1 MYISGNQ
8 LLYCDVMWECFPF
21 CVQWKASDRI
31 RLVYTQMFSFYSQE
45 GYSEEGGGSIW
56 LLSLDLDLKCV
67 SFLLKPTDGFIH
79 IDFD

>member
-1 MYISGNQ
+1 
-8 LLYCDVMWECFPF
+8 
-21 CVQWKASDRI
+21 
-31 RLVYTQMFSFYSQE
+31 MFSFYSQE

>member
-45 GYSEEGGGSIW
+45 GYSEEGGGTTQEEYLGGPNLISW
-56 LLSLDLDLKCV
+56 
-67 SFLLKPTDGFIH
+67 
-79 IDFD
+79 DF